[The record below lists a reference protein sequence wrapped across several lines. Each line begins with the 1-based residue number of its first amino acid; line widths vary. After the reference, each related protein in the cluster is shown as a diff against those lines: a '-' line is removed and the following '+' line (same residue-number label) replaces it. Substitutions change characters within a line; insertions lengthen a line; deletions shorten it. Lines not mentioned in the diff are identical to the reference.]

1 MAEVLTTVLTT
12 RDPRDRRIALG
23 ATGLLRVFNEAEVL
37 HAADVHV
44 ATRLGSILREARDD
58 VLLAAAFAV
67 RAVRQG
73 SICVDLETIA
83 TLAVEP
89 ALPVDGA
96 TSDALTDAADDLP
109 WPDPAT
115 WLAEV
120 AASPL
125 VTEEVLRL
133 EGSNLYL
140 DRYWREEGQ
149 VCDDLVTRMRRT
161 PPELDETMLRV
172 GIDRVFPESG
182 YDEQRTAVRAGAG
195 QWTTIL
201 TGGPGTGKTTAV
213 AGLLTLIAEQHE
225 ASTGQ
230 PPRIALCAPTGKA
243 SARLQEAV
251 DEAAAKLAS
260 DTDRARLTG
269 LQSTTLHRL
278 LGWRPDSSV
287 RFKHDRRNRLPHDV
301 IVVDETSMVSLTM
314 MARLLEAVRPDA
326 RLVLVGDPDQLSS
339 VEAGAVLADLV
350 AGLREVEGSP
360 VVSLTTTH
368 RYGENIGVLAAALR
382 MGMAD
387 RVLEVLQSGARD
399 VELIDPADDEAMATF
414 RSGVVDVAAAMR
426 RAADAGD
433 GPDALLEL
441 ARHRLLCAHR
451 EGPFGVSGWNR
462 MVEQLLSDRTG
473 VTTYD
478 EWYSGR
484 PVLITAN
491 DKGQRLSNGDM
502 GVTVRR
508 PDGRLKVV
516 LAEAEGREFAPTR
529 LPDVQTVH
537 AMTVHKS
544 QGSQAD
550 TVSVIMPP
558 EDSRLLTRELFYTAV
573 TRAER
578 TLRVVGT
585 EASVRAALGRHVQRA
600 SGLERRLVAA
610 LR

>member
-1 MAEVLTTVLTT
+1 VTTAATT
-12 RDPRDRRIALG
+12 WDPRDRRLALSARG
-23 ATGLLRVFNEAEVL
+23 VLRIFNQAEVL

-44 ATRLGSILREARDD
+44 AMRLGSILDEQNEA
-58 VLLAAAFAV
+58 VLLAAALAV

-73 SICVDLETIA
+73 SICVDLDTIA
-83 TLAVEP
+83 ALAVAP
-89 ALPVDGA
+89 PLPTEGKSPD
-96 TSDALTDAADDLP
+96 LAAAPEDPLP
-109 WPDPAT
+109 WPEPVS

-125 VTEEVLRL
+125 VREEVLRL
-133 EGSNLYL
+133 EGSSLYL

-149 VCDDLVTRMRRT
+149 VCEDLVTRMRRP
-161 PPELDETMLRV
+161 PPELDESLLRV
-172 GIDRVFPESG
+172 GIDRVFPAKG
-182 YDEQRTAVRAGAG
+182 YDEQRAAVLTGAAR
-195 QWTTIL
+195 WTTIL

-251 DEAAAKLAS
+251 AEAAGKLSDPADRQRVAGLTAS
-260 DTDRARLTG
+260 
-269 LQSTTLHRL
+269 TLHRL

-287 RFKHDRRNRLPHDV
+287 RFKHHRSNRLPHDV

-350 AGLREVEGSP
+350 AGLRGVEGSP

-382 MGMAD
+382 AGRAD
-387 RVLEVLQSGARD
+387 DVLGVLQSGADD
-399 VELIDPADDEAMATF
+399 VEFIDPGDDAAMAAF
-414 RSGVVDVAAAMR
+414 RSAVVDVAAAMR
-426 RAADAGD
+426 RAADSGD
-433 GPDALLEL
+433 GDTALAEL

-462 MVEQLLSDRTG
+462 TVEQLLTERTG

-508 PDGRLKVV
+508 PDGRLRVV
-516 LAEAEGREFAPTR
+516 LSELEGREFAPTR

-544 QGSQAD
+544 QGSQAE

-600 SGLERRLVAA
+600 SGLERRLLAA